1 MLVELTINPLGR
13 GTHLSKELSEIL
25 NIVDASGLPYCLTP
39 FGTCIEGDWDQ
50 VMEVVRQCHTRAKS
64 FSHHVMTSIQIEDE
78 EHAVNKL
85 EENVAAIE
93 RLAGHKLERLPHKLV
108 EAEA

>member
-13 GTHLSKELSEIL
+13 GTHLSRDLAEIL
-25 NIVDASGLPYCLTP
+25 KIVDASGLPYTLTP
-39 FGTCIEGDWDQ
+39 FGTCIEGDWDL
-50 VMEVVRQCHTRAKS
+50 VMDVVKQCHACAKT

-78 EHAVNKL
+78 DRAANKL
-85 EENVAAIE
+85 EENVAAVE
-93 RLAGHKLERLPHKLV
+93 RIAGHALSRLGHKVV